1 MVPAHLFRVLQA
13 VFDRLRVLGGDEFF
27 CFHDID
33 RVILRPADTDL
44 ALHIAVFITIGH
56 RKIML
61 SVGRKPFDLPT
72 DIFMADITAAARHF
86 LICQRFRF
94 CGELSGNI
102 FCVIVKILFLY

>member
-1 MVPAHLFRVLQA
+1 MHFLRVLQA

-72 DIFMADITAAARHF
+72 DIFMADI
-86 LICQRFRF
+86 
-94 CGELSGNI
+94 SPS
-102 FCVIVKILFLY
+102 